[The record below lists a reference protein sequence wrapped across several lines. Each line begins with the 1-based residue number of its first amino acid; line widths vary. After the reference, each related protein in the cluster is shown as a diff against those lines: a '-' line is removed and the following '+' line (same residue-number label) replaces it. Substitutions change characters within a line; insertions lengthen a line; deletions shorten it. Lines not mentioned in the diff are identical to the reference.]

1 MCGAACNRLSRI
13 AGHLELEKRAKHWKA
28 KALRIRSVILE
39 EAWSERLGSF
49 VHCFG
54 GGKGEVDASLLLLH
68 ELGFLAADDPRF
80 RQTVAAVETE
90 LRCGRHLMRYA
101 GPDDLGRPSTAF
113 NVCTFW
119 YIDAL
124 AALGR
129 REEAREL
136 FENMLECRSHL
147 GLLSE
152 DLDPMTGELWGNFP
166 QTYSMVGLINSAMRL
181 SKSWEDAL

>member
-1 MCGAACNRLSRI
+1 
-13 AGHLELEKRAKHWKA
+13 
-28 KALRIRSVILE
+28 
-39 EAWSERLGSF
+39 
-49 VHCFG
+49 
-54 GGKGEVDASLLLLH
+54 
-68 ELGFLAADDPRF
+68 
-80 RQTVAAVETE
+80 
-90 LRCGRHLMRYA
+90 MRYA

-181 SKSWEDAL
+181 SMAWDDAL